1 MNGRWNSFIKV
12 SSTFDRVRSGD
23 RVLPRRQLLFDLE
36 ASPSRAISGIVLS
49 GSLGQ
54 EIDFANHRAGSGP
67 TLNLKVTIRPTDH
80 LELRLSD
87 ARRWLN
93 IDTTEGPARLFNAS
107 VDRVW
112 TTYTFSSHCFLR
124 LIGQY
129 VETRNNPRLFTDA
142 VAPKSGSFSGSA
154 LFAYKLNWQTVLFA
168 GYGDDREISDVGTL
182 EPAARRYFLKM
193 SYAFQR

>member
-1 MNGRWNSFIKV
+1 MNGRWNSFISAKY
-12 SSTFDRVRSGD
+12 TFDRVRSGD
-23 RVLPRRQLLFDLE
+23 RVLPRQQLIFDLE
-36 ASPSRAISGIVLS
+36 ASPSRAITGIVLS

-67 TLNLKVTIRPTDH
+67 TLNFKVTIRPTDH
-80 LELRLSD
+80 LELRLSA
-87 ARRWLN
+87 ARRWLDV
-93 IDTTEGPARLFNAS
+93 DTLQGPQRLFNAR

-129 VETRNNPRLFTDA
+129 VESRNDPRLFTDA
-142 VAPKSGSFSGSA
+142 VAPKNGSFSGST

-182 EPAARRYFLKM
+182 EPAARRYFVKV